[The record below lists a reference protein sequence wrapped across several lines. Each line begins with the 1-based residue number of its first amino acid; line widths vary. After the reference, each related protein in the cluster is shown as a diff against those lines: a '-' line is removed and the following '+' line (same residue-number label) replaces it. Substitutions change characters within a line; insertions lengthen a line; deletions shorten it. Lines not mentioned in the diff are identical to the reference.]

1 MTTPRSRAGLVCCT
15 VLVLSSPAHCAHVP
29 SKNGPV
35 PQVFTA
41 ASFNL
46 ANWGRSDRWSR
57 GRHLKDAPKPESERR
72 AVIAILQRI
81 RPDILAVQEIIR
93 DKEDRHL
100 NDLRAALSGGGLQ
113 YSEMFAIAGF
123 DERIQ
128 IALFSRFPIKERHAL
143 NRDQYDLVPNLA
155 LDSETRHARIRR
167 RVERGFIHAV
177 IDIAPP
183 YSIEVFVAHLKSKR
197 EFPEYDQ
204 PDETGQEIIRR
215 KEAEILRSHLDER
228 LRLNPA
234 ANILILGDLND
245 TMGSDALQVLSGRKT
260 DPVRMFPLWLS
271 DYHRDAWTHAHYPE
285 RQYALFD
292 YAIASQGLFNEYSPS
307 RSYVYREPA
316 GSPPELRWDNASDHR
331 PIVAAF
337 YAADIGYTEKQRLEP
352 ESP

>member
-1 MTTPRSRAGLVCCT
+1 MTTPRSRAGLVCCA
-15 VLVLSSPAHCAHVP
+15 VLVLSARAQCAHVP
-29 SKNGPV
+29 SQDGAV
-35 PQVFTA
+35 PPVFTA

-46 ANWGRSDRWSR
+46 ANWGTSDRWSH
-57 GRHLKDAPKPESERR
+57 GRFLKDAPKPESERR

-100 NDLRAALSGGGLQ
+100 NDLRAALSGGGLR
-113 YSEMFAIAGF
+113 YPEMFAIDGF

-128 IALFSRFPIKERHAL
+128 IALFTRFPIKERRAL
-143 NRDQYDLVPNLA
+143 NRDRYEIVPA
-155 LDSETRHARIRR
+155 LSPRSETRHVRMPR

-177 IDIAPP
+177 IEIAPA

-197 EFPEYDQ
+197 EFPEYDR

-215 KEAEILRSHLDER
+215 KEAEILRAHVDER
-228 LRLNPA
+228 LRLNPG

-245 TMGSDALQVLSGRKT
+245 TMGSAALHALSGRKS
-260 DPVRMFPLWLS
+260 DPVRMYPLWLS

-316 GSPPELRWDNASDHR
+316 GSQPDLRWDNASDHR
-331 PIVAAF
+331 PIVAGF
-337 YAADIGYTEKQRLEP
+337 YAADINYTQKQRLEAKGP
-352 ESP
+352 